1 VDIGSV
7 CFNFFLFVLQFINFK
22 YISMF
27 SIFGTINLTSDFTF
41 FFFFMFF
48 FSFLFSFFFFFFFFF
63 NCGFV
68 GFYVLR
74 KCLV

>member
-7 CFNFFLFVLQFINFK
+7 CFNFFLFILQFINFK

-41 FFFFMFF
+41 FFFFFLC
-48 FSFLFSFFFFFFFFF
+48 FSFLFFFPFYFFF

-68 GFYVLR
+68 GFYVLK